1 MALRLP
7 TFTRLCVLA
16 LFVTVAAS
24 TIVVKAK
31 VTGLADDLDAN
42 AWQAAKTAVEAN
54 ANMPG
59 ATFY

>member
-7 TFTRLCVLA
+7 TFTHLCVLA

-31 VTGLADDLDAN
+31 VSHPVE
-42 AWQAAKTAVEAN
+42 TAVEAARVAVETN

-59 ATFY
+59 ATFP